1 MNSILLIGEETY
13 NQKHLLPM
21 LVKKGFRVK
30 QTLDLIET
38 TELLH
43 EDAIDLI
50 LLDVKEQSQ
59 CGTEFRAIK

>member
-1 MNSILLIGEETY
+1 
-13 NQKHLLPM
+13 M